1 MQLILTPAPKVMVI
15 LKEISFNCESP
26 ADEVRRG
33 YIFAKYDRLS
43 PYFIA
48 NVHSMMDLCV
58 NILLYMSILDGY
70 RATGDVYESRALA
83 CILPYFKGKVK
94 AGAGKGYMQANT
106 GLPVER
112 SHVGGFR
119 SKNSANDKL
128 QQA

>member
-33 YIFAKYDRLS
+33 YNFAKYNRLS

-58 NILLYMSILDGY
+58 NILLHMSILDGY
-70 RATGDVYESRALA
+70 RATGDVYQSRALVF
-83 CILPYFKGKVK
+83 ILPYFKGIVK
-94 AGAGKGYMQANT
+94 PGAGKGYMQANT

-112 SHVGGFR
+112 SHVGGF
-119 SKNSANDKL
+119 
-128 QQA
+128 